1 MCLICKGVFFPFFFL
16 SLSPSLQSPAER
28 GKKKGG
34 GKKEEKILIK
44 GFLRESET
52 SERSEIEMN
61 QPVVSVAKKKK
72 KKKTE

>member
-1 MCLICKGVFFPFFFL
+1 MQRCLFSFFFSL
-16 SLSPSLQSPAER
+16 SLSLSSESR
-28 GKKKGG
+28 GEGKKKGG